1 MPDCGLHTWRSYLL
15 FSIDEVIS
23 TKLYQRCASVF
34 FGIAIWKTITVIL
47 TAHQPKRIIHL
58 AYLLTKRRADVLE
71 RLGRRG
77 AAASGCDT
85 LVVLAQ
91 QL

>member
-1 MPDCGLHTWRSYLL
+1 MPHCGLHTWRSYLL

-47 TAHQPKRIIHL
+47 TAHRPNRIIHL
-58 AYLLTKRRADVLE
+58 THLLIKASGCFCRCR
-71 RLGRRG
+71 GCRG
-77 AAASGCDT
+77 AAVRVATPWLC
-85 LVVLAQ
+85 
-91 QL
+91 